1 MKTNLVTMFLF
12 LVSFTGYAQYHYME
26 DDLILMGSGN
36 YFIHLDKEPEV
47 KKYILSVIKSNRF
60 PTQEL
65 EFNKG
70 KHLFFAAY
78 YVNPADD
85 RYMYIIRAERAL
97 EGYDVSFL
105 YCLNT
110 LTHHFEYIE
119 GKDLYSLIYDPKIN
133 KSQVM
138 TSFSGTL
145 INIK

>member
-1 MKTNLVTMFLF
+1 
-12 LVSFTGYAQYHYME
+12 ME

-36 YFIHLDKEPEV
+36 YYIHLDKEPEV
-47 KKYILSVIKSNRF
+47 KKYISSVIKSNRF
-60 PTQEL
+60 PTQDL

-70 KHLFFAAY
+70 KHLYFAAY

-85 RYMYIIRAERAL
+85 RFMYIIRAERAL
-97 EGYDVSFL
+97 DGYDVSFL

-133 KSQVM
+133 QSQVM
-138 TSFSGTL
+138 TSFTGTL
-145 INIK
+145 IKNE